1 MNPIEMV
8 FNKAKLYFKKA
19 KLHTITNRLPLDYK
33 ALILKAFTYITK
45 TDVQK
50 MCQHSWKECEI

>member
-8 FNKAKLYFKKA
+8 FNKAKF
-19 KLHTITNRLPLDYK
+19 HTITNRLPLDYK